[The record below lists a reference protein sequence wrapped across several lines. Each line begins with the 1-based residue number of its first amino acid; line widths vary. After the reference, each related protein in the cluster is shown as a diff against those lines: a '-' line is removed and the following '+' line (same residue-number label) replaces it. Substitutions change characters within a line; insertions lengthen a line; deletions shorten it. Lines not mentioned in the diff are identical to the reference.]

1 MFLGEYQHSL
11 DEKGRVVV
19 PKKFREALEGGCYI
33 TKGQDRCVF
42 VFTPDRWDAEMARVS
57 SLPRTDRRSRN
68 YARSFFA
75 GASDQGLDGQGRLAL
90 SESVREYAALDKDV
104 VIVGV
109 ADRIEIWATEVW
121 ASIQEEADDFYADI
135 EETLATDGSI

>member
-1 MFLGEYQHSL
+1 MDPEIEFVSGPVAQSHAEFERYPVAALVHHGPWQRV
-11 DEKGRVVV
+11 DEVRHFPVV
-19 PKKFREALEGGCYI
+19 ELE
-33 TKGQDRCVF
+33 V
-42 VFTPDRWDAEMARVS
+42 A
-57 SLPRTDRRSRN
+57 
-68 YARSFFA
+68 
-75 GASDQGLDGQGRLAL
+75 GLDGQGRLAL